1 MKQKYI
7 LSRDAENSLI
17 VKEYAE
23 LETGIFSLLCEENF
37 TSETVEAAI
46 EAGKEFLVNALRT
59 HNMYPPAGFAE
70 PIADAVIS
78 LFKDGEDRR
87 ELLFDDMDFI
97 SREQDLSASYESDE
111 DSADLIDD
119 LLDDDVEE
127 DAYTDDDLDGL
138 DEKDKKGSIIKLADD
153 DGGVDIDI

>member
-7 LSRDAENSLI
+7 LSRDADNSLI

-37 TSETVEAAI
+37 TSETVEAAM

-70 PIADAVIS
+70 PIADAVIA
-78 LFKDGEDRR
+78 LFKEGEDRR

-97 SREQDLSASYESDE
+97 SREQDVAATYESDE

-119 LLDDDVEE
+119 LLEEEIEE
-127 DAYTDDDLDGL
+127 DAYTEDGLDGL
-138 DEKDKKGSIIKLADD
+138 DEKDKKGSIKLADD